1 MKFQLRPMLQNVCR
15 RVRLR
20 SLSRY
25 HIEIAEYL
33 ERVYDGRGEES
44 FFPGRNIG
52 TQIGPSGPRTFDT
65 EFFHSRL
72 QSGAL
77 ESEAFGCAAF
87 STDFPVARRQHFFH
101 VCSFNFFDG
110 FAALLMG
117 LKRIICELEVPGE
130 PVVQLQH
137 RGRGENHAPFDN
149 IL

>member
-1 MKFQLRPMLQNVCR
+1 MLQNVCR
-15 RVRLR
+15 RMRIR

-33 ERVYDGRGEES
+33 ERVSDGRGEGS

-52 TQIGPSGPRTFDT
+52 SPNCPSGSWPFDS

-87 STDFPVARRQHFFH
+87 STDFPVA
-101 VCSFNFFDG
+101 
-110 FAALLMG
+110 
-117 LKRIICELEVPGE
+117 
-130 PVVQLQH
+130 
-137 RGRGENHAPFDN
+137 
-149 IL
+149 